1 MKNIQL
7 LKTILVLSLIVSW
20 VFPEYGRD
28 LFESKSHIEK
38 FTVIL
43 FIAGI
48 YLDWKYIEDFV
59 LGFYSIS
66 LLFVVIAGLFFS
78 SYTIYEKPGFVLHSV
93 IFILIILP
101 TFQLMRLKR
110 RKISQQITKV

>member
-1 MKNIQL
+1 MNNTKL
-7 LKTILVLSLIVSW
+7 LKTILVLCLIASW
-20 VFPEYGRD
+20 ALPEYGRY

-48 YLDWKYIEDFV
+48 YLNWKYIEEFI
-59 LGFYSIS
+59 LGFHLIS
-66 LLFVVIAGLFFS
+66 LIFVVIAGLFFS
-78 SYTIYEKPGFVLHSV
+78 SYSIYEKPGFVLHSI

-101 TFQLMRLKR
+101 AFLLIRLKR